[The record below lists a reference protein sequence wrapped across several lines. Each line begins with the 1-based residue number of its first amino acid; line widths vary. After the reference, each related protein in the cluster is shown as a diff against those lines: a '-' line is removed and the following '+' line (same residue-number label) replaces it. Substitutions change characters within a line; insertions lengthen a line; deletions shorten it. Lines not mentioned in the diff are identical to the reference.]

1 MQMQT
6 APSGKPQFT
15 IKVKEM
21 TSRRQDFK
29 IWSRMTN
36 DRVNRTEL
44 EKFPN
49 NRKDEEIEDF

>member
-1 MQMQT
+1 
-6 APSGKPQFT
+6 
-15 IKVKEM
+15 
-21 TSRRQDFK
+21 
-29 IWSRMTN
+29 MTN